1 VVKTE
6 NFVAPINMEQI
17 ARALPGAKIQQF
29 TKGIVLLREGRSP
42 GSCYFILKGRVEI
55 RKRIRGRAINI
66 ANVGRGEFF
75 GEMSML
81 SGEKRSASAIALTSV
96 KLIEIRRIDFERL
109 LREHNP
115 LAVQLSLHFATQ
127 LANRA
132 GRLLKLLSKQPQ
144 FTLQKNK
151 TMPVDVRQ
159 VLHQVY
165 SLWAV

>member
-1 VVKTE
+1 
-6 NFVAPINMEQI
+6 MEQI
-17 ARALPGAKIQQF
+17 ARALPGSKVQQF
-29 TKGIVLLREGRSP
+29 NKSIVLLREGRSP
-42 GSCYFILKGRVEI
+42 GSCYFLLKGRVEI
-55 RKRIRGRAINI
+55 RKRIKGKAVMI
-66 ANVGRGEFF
+66 ATVGRGEFF

-96 KLIEIRRIDFERL
+96 KLIEIRRSDFERL

-132 GRLLKLLSKQPQ
+132 SRLLKLLSKQPT
-144 FTLQKNK
+144 FTAPKSKNL
-151 TMPVDVRQ
+151 PVDVRQ